1 MVMVFNATFKQR
13 LILYNGSHELK
24 THAQCTKGYNNSACV
39 RWMCNYKIK
48 NKKYLIIQN
57 SKTFNRT
64 IVEREKIIV
73 PNTPIDG
80 SIIVPHTY

>member
-24 THAQCTKGYNNSACV
+24 THAQCTKGYNNSACA

-48 NKKYLIIQN
+48 TKNISL
-57 SKTFNRT
+57 SKIPKHST
-64 IVEREKIIV
+64 EQ
-73 PNTPIDG
+73 
-80 SIIVPHTY
+80 S